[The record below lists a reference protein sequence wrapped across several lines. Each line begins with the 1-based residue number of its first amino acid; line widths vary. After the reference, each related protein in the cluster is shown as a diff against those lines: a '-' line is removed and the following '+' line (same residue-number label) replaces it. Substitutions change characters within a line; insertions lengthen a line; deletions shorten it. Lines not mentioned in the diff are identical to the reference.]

1 MAGSITS
8 LGVGSGL
15 ELETIVETL
24 VAAESR
30 PIVLLQNRRNDNDL
44 KISAFGLVRSAL
56 STFQGTLDTLADPES
71 FRNVSATSS
80 DSEIVSASASQSA
93 VPGSTSIEVAQLAQF
108 NRIASQ
114 AFVDSNEIIGTGQ
127 LNFTVGAET
136 FNIDITP
143 EKNTL
148 AQIRDAINNENDNT
162 SVQASIINV
171 DDGSRLVLTARESGS
186 SNQIVFTVTDDDGN
200 NLDDAGLSRLAFAT
214 QELDPPLD
222 AIFEVEGFTVTRPSN
237 EISDVVEGLTFTLQD
252 LGNAEI
258 NVTENLNVAG
268 SSIDSFVSSYNT
280 LVSTLSLQRGS
291 TLSSENALLAIENGI
306 RNVFTGTFNDSSAQ
320 FNFLFQVGLSFDD
333 EGTLSFDQEQFTEA
347 VTTDFADVQS
357 LFTDT
362 ENGFITRLDDVVTNF
377 TQTGGVLNSRTQ
389 GLSAEQNRIDD
400 DIAVLAS
407 RLELT
412 EARIRSQFNSLDV
425 LVAQLN
431 ATSSFLTQQ
440 LANLSLPDNN

>member
-15 ELETIVETL
+15 DLENIVETL

-30 PIVLLQNRRNDNDL
+30 PIALLQNRRNDNDA
-44 KISAFGLVRSAL
+44 KISAFGLVQSAL
-56 STFQGTLDTLADPES
+56 SSFRGTLDTLADPAS
-71 FRNVSATSS
+71 FRDIFATSS
-80 DSEIVSASASQSA
+80 DSEIVTANASQSA
-93 VPGSTSIEVAQLAQF
+93 VPGSTNIEVTQLAQF

-114 AFVDSNEIIGTGQ
+114 AFVNSDEIIGTGQ
-127 LNFTVGAET
+127 LSFTVGAET
-136 FNIDITP
+136 FSIDITP
-143 EKNTL
+143 ETNTL
-148 AQIRDAINNENDNT
+148 AQIRDAINNENNNT

-171 DDGSRLVLTARESGS
+171 DDGSRLVLTATESGA
-186 SNQIVFTVTDDDGN
+186 SNQIVFTATDDDGD
-200 NLDDAGLSRLAFAT
+200 NLDDAGLSQLAFAT

-222 AIFEVEGFTVTRPSN
+222 ATFELEGFTVTRPSN
-237 EISDVVEGLTFTLQD
+237 EISDVVEGITFTLQD

-258 NVTENLNVAG
+258 TVAENLNVAG
-268 SSIDSFVSSYNT
+268 SNIDSFVSSYNT

-291 TLSSENALLAIENGI
+291 TLSSENALLTIENGI

-320 FNFLFQVGLSFDD
+320 VNFLFQVGLSFDD
-333 EGTLSFDQEQFTEA
+333 EGVLSFDQEQFTEA

-357 LFTDT
+357 LFTDA
-362 ENGFITRLDDVVTNF
+362 ESGFITRLDDVVSNF
-377 TQTGGVLNSRTQ
+377 TQTGGVLNTRTQ
-389 GLSAEQNRIDD
+389 GLNAEQDRIDD
-400 DIAVLAS
+400 DISVLAS

-440 LANLSLPDNN
+440 LANLSLPENN

>member
-15 ELETIVETL
+15 DLENIVETL

-44 KISAFGLVRSAL
+44 RISAFGLVQSAL
-56 STFQGTLDTLADPES
+56 STFQSRLDTLAEPES
-71 FRNVSATSS
+71 FRSVFATPS
-80 DSEIVSASASQSA
+80 DSEIVTASASQSA
-93 VPGSTSIEVAQLAQF
+93 VPGSTNIEVIQLAQS

-114 AFVDSNEIIGTGQ
+114 AFIDGDEIIGTGQ
-127 LNFTVGAET
+127 LSFTVGGEN
-136 FNIDITP
+136 FNIDITS
-143 EKNTL
+143 ETNTL

-171 DDGSRLVLTARESGS
+171 DDGSRLVFTATESGS
-186 SNQIVFTVTDDDGN
+186 SNQIVLTVTDDDGN
-200 NLDDAGLSRLAFAT
+200 NTDDAGLSRIAFAT
-214 QELDPPLD
+214 QELDPPQD
-222 AIFEVEGFTVTRPSN
+222 AIFELEGFTVTRPSN
-237 EISDVVEGLTFTLQD
+237 EISDVVQGITFTLQD

-258 NVTENLNVAG
+258 AVAENLNVAG

-291 TLSSENALLAIENGI
+291 TLSSENTLLTIENGI
-306 RNVFTGTFNDSSAQ
+306 RNVFTDTFNDSSAQ

-333 EGTLSFDQEQFTEA
+333 EGTLNFDQEQFTEA
-347 VTTDFADVQS
+347 VNTDFIDVQS
-357 LFTDT
+357 LFTNTD
-362 ENGFITRLDDVVTNF
+362 NGFITRLDDVVTNF
-377 TQTGGVLNSRTQ
+377 TQTGGVLSSRTQ
-389 GLSAEQNRIDD
+389 GLNAEQDRIDD

-440 LANLSLPDNN
+440 LANLSLRDNN